1 MKSMIDFFT
10 SIQILGYRASPF
22 LLLVIVATGCGR
34 NTSGTNRKGPIIDPI
49 HSREL
54 EVTQKETVTF
64 LRQEQMIN
72 RYDCKGNL
80 TSRKFETMNSLS
92 KKITINYE
100 HRKKAWNYTVYNR
113 RTKSSQKGAFTT
125 DGKFITDYAPTVFN
139 MRVKKGLN
147 EVEYAFYRCPNITLD
162 AQGEKICSGS
172 LELEKEG
179 MVLLDVYYTAETI
192 PGEQHIRPT
201 PDNCR
206 SQK

>member
-1 MKSMIDFFT
+1 MSYKSYYNT
-10 SIQILGYRASPF
+10 LIQIVRKGSWP
-22 LLLVIVATGCGR
+22 LLLITVVAAGCGR
-34 NTSGTNRKGPIIDPI
+34 NTSGTQKKNPIIDPI
-49 HSREL
+49 HSRDL

-100 HRKKAWNYTVYNR
+100 NRKKAWNYSVYNR
-113 RTKSSQKGAFTT
+113 RTKSSQKGAFTS

-147 EVEYAFYRCPNITLD
+147 EVEYAFYRCPKITLD
-162 AQGEKICSGS
+162 SQGEKICSGV

-179 MVLLDVYYTAETI
+179 IVLLDVYYTAETLQ
-192 PGEQHIRPT
+192 GEQHIKPS
-201 PDNCR
+201 PDNCH
-206 SQK
+206 SKI